1 MLRSRSAAFGRAVPG
16 RKCSHCSRGS
26 GPARGGGLLS
36 PNGVPSCR
44 PARVLSPTGR
54 CRGLEGVAHGGR
66 SGTDV
71 THQKMVPPTWDVR
84 GWDPPAE
91 LVPPTGDSQVLCP
104 PQLPRVPP
112 TKGCPGGSP
121 APPTP
126 RHVGT
131 RGDAHLVAAGA
142 GAAGLAGGGA
152 VRWVAPQEG
161 AGGTGLAGTSAVV
174 QGVPGGAGGTEP
186 PSGGTAAAEGSH
198 PPQHVGDIDGVELGH
213 ITGVTPALERSSASP
228 SAGWN
233 GGGGGVTLLSPSLCP
248 HSPPRGSACAGRP
261 R

>member
-1 MLRSRSAAFGRAVPG
+1 MQRLAGQCQGESAVTVAEGADLPGVGDCCHPMGSHRAAQPG
-16 RKCSHCSRGS
+16 CCHPQGGAEGWRVSPMEDGQGQMSPIRRWCHPRGMS
-26 GPARGGGLLS
+26 EVGIPQQSWCHPLGTAR
-36 PNGVPSCR
+36 CC
-44 PARVLSPTGR
+44 A
-54 CRGLEGVAHGGR
+54 
-66 SGTDV
+66 
-71 THQKMVPPTWDVR
+71 
-84 GWDPPAE
+84 
-91 LVPPTGDSQVLCP
+91 P

-112 TKGCPGGSP
+112 TRGAQGGSP
-121 APPTP
+121 TPPTP

-198 PPQHVGDIDGVELGH
+198 PPQHIGDIDGVELGH

>member
-1 MLRSRSAAFGRAVPG
+1 MPPSQGAVTHREVQRAGGCRPWRTVRDRCHPSEDGATHVGCQRLGSPSRVGDTHWGQPGAVPP
-16 RKCSHCSRGS
+16 
-26 GPARGGGLLS
+26 PAPQS
-36 PNGVPSCR
+36 
-44 PARVLSPTGR
+44 A
-54 CRGLEGVAHGGR
+54 
-66 SGTDV
+66 
-71 THQKMVPPTWDVR
+71 THQ
-84 GWDPPAE
+84 
-91 LVPPTGDSQVLCP
+91 
-104 PQLPRVPP
+104 
-112 TKGCPGGSP
+112 GCPGGSP